1 MLALAALTNVALALH
16 IDPQL
21 PQTLV
26 RDCGFQAVGAAAAWA
41 CEAWLGRPGTLTR
54 SCRRRWCEGRVGSAA
69 NRSAVATWWD
79 A

>member
-26 RDCGFQAVGAAAAWA
+26 RRGVVLA
-41 CEAWLGRPGTLTR
+41 
-54 SCRRRWCEGRVGSAA
+54 WCERGWRTFAK
-69 NRSAVATWWD
+69 
-79 A
+79 